1 LSPLYPSRLK
11 PSARRSMFS
20 ASSIIVGLEIGTSKV
35 CAVVGELGAD
45 GALNIVGLG
54 QARSRG
60 VRKGEIA
67 DAPLAEEDVRQA
79 IVEAEQMADVEIR
92 SVYLGVTG
100 GHLRGFNNRG
110 VHPVVSADRE
120 ITEEDVQ
127 DVIKNAKAIN
137 LPAQNHVIHAIRQHF
152 LVDGQDGITNPVGML
167 GSRIE
172 VDVHVVHGNLN
183 RLQNAIRTV
192 KGLQLEV
199 DDIVFNGLGSSLALL
214 SNEQKELGSLVID
227 IGGGT
232 TDYVICADGIIKH
245 TGVLAVGG
253 DHVSNDLAYGLKV
266 PLSRAEQLKIE
277 HGSAA
282 LVEVDKGQTHA
293 ISSEHGLPLKTVNLE
308 HLRRIMSVRLEE
320 VFQLIGQDLE
330 QAGALDYMRAGVFLC
345 GGGARIPKIAAL
357 AEQVLEV
364 PVSLGKTNSISGLK
378 SALDQPEFA
387 AAIGLVKFGSFQQ
400 RKRASRHSLADGLKN
415 TLNQLLRRA

>member
-1 LSPLYPSRLK
+1 MFNDSP
-11 PSARRSMFS
+11 
-20 ASSIIVGLEIGTSKV
+20 IIVGLEIGTSKV
-35 CAVVGELGAD
+35 CAVVGELNAD

-60 VRKGEIA
+60 VRKGEIC
-67 DAPLAEEDVRQA
+67 DAPMVEEDVRHA
-79 IVEAEQMADVEIR
+79 IVEAEQMADAEIR
-92 SVYLGVTG
+92 SVFLGVTG

-110 VHPVVSADRE
+110 VHPVVSSDRE
-120 ITEEDVQ
+120 ISEEDVQ

-167 GSRIE
+167 GSRVE

-199 DDIVFNGLGSSLALL
+199 DDIVFTGLAASLALL
-214 SNEQKELGSLVID
+214 TNEQKEVGSLVID
-227 IGGGT
+227 IGGGAT
-232 TDYVICADGIIKH
+232 EFVVYANGIIKH

-253 DHVSNDLAYGLKV
+253 DHISNDLAYGLKV
-266 PLSRAEQLKIE
+266 PLSRAEQLKLE
-277 HGSAA
+277 HGGAF
-282 LVEVDKGQTHA
+282 VDDAVKGQSMT
-293 ISSEHGLPLKTVNLE
+293 IVGEVGMPLKVVNLE
-308 HLRRIMSVRLEE
+308 HLRRIMALRLEE
-320 VFQLIGQDLE
+320 IFQLIQQDLE
-330 QAGALDYMRAGVFLC
+330 QAGALDYLRGGVFLC
-345 GGGARIPKIAAL
+345 GGGSRIPQIAKL
-357 AEQVLEV
+357 AEQVLQL

-387 AAIGLVKFGSFQQ
+387 TAIGLVKFGSFQQ
-400 RKRASRHSLADGLKN
+400 RKRAAKASITDGIKN
-415 TLNQLLRRA
+415 TFGQFFRRG

>member
-1 LSPLYPSRLK
+1 
-11 PSARRSMFS
+11 MFDP
-20 ASSIIVGLEIGTSKV
+20 ASTIIVGLEIGTSKV
-35 CAVVGELGAD
+35 CAVVGELSAD

-60 VRKGEIA
+60 VRKGEIC
-67 DAPLAEEDVRQA
+67 DAGIAEEDIRQA

-100 GHLRGFNNRG
+100 GHVRGFNNRG

-120 ITEEDVQ
+120 ITEADVQ

-152 LVDGQDGITNPVGML
+152 LVDGQDGISNPVGML
-167 GSRIE
+167 GARVE

-183 RLQNAIRTV
+183 RLQNAIRAV

-199 DDIVFNGLGSSLALL
+199 DDIVFNGLAASLALL
-214 SNEQKELGSLVID
+214 TNEQKELGSLVID

-232 TDYVICADGIIKH
+232 TEYVVYANGIIKH

-277 HGSAA
+277 HGAA
-282 LVEVDKGQTHA
+282 FVEEADKGQTVT
-293 ISSEHGLPLKTVNLE
+293 ISNELGMPMKVLNLE
-308 HLRRIMSVRLEE
+308 NLRRIMSLRLEE
-320 VFQLIGQDLE
+320 IFQLILQDLE
-330 QAGALDYMRAGVFLC
+330 QADALNYLRSGVFLC
-345 GGGARIPKIAAL
+345 GGGSRIPQVAKL
-357 AEQVLEV
+357 AEQTLQM

-387 AAIGLVKFGSFQQ
+387 TAIGLVKFGSFQQ
-400 RKRASRHSLADGLKN
+400 RKRAGKGSLTDGIKS
-415 TLNQLLRRA
+415 TLGQFFKRS

>member
-1 LSPLYPSRLK
+1 
-11 PSARRSMFS
+11 MFDS
-20 ASSIIVGLEIGTSKV
+20 SSSIIVGLEIGTSKI
-35 CAVVGELGAD
+35 CAVVGEFSAD
-45 GALNIVGLG
+45 GVLSIVGLG

-60 VRKGEIA
+60 VRKGEIS
-67 DAPLAEEDVRQA
+67 DPSLSEEDVRHA

-100 GHLRGFNNRG
+100 GHVRGFNNRG

-120 ITEEDVQ
+120 ISEADVQ
-127 DVIKNAKAIN
+127 DVIKNAKTIN
-137 LPAQNHVIHAIRQHF
+137 LPAQNHVVHAIRQHF

-167 GSRIE
+167 GARVE

-199 DDIVFNGLGSSLALL
+199 DDIVFSGLASSLALL
-214 SNEQKELGSLVID
+214 SSEQKEMGSLIID

-232 TDYVICADGIIKH
+232 TDYVVYANGIIKH
-245 TGVLAVGG
+245 TGVLAIGG

-277 HGSAA
+277 HGSAV
-282 LVEVDKGQTHA
+282 VEEADKGQTIT
-293 ISSEHGLPLKTVNLE
+293 ISNELGMPLKVINRE
-308 HLRRIMSVRLEE
+308 HLRRIMALRLDEI
-320 VFQLIGQDLE
+320 FQLIAQDLE
-330 QAGALDYMRAGVFLC
+330 QVDALNYLRAPVFLC
-345 GGGARIPKIAAL
+345 GGGARIPQIAQL
-357 AEQVLEV
+357 GEQILQM

-387 AAIGLVKFGSFQQ
+387 TAIGLVKFGSFQQ
-400 RKRASRHSLADGLKN
+400 RKRGARASLADGIK
-415 TLNQLLRRA
+415 TTFGQLFKRA

>member
-1 LSPLYPSRLK
+1 
-11 PSARRSMFS
+11 MFEP
-20 ASSIIVGLEIGTSKV
+20 ASIIVGLEIGTSKV
-35 CAVVGELGAD
+35 CAVVGELAAD

-67 DAPLAEEDVRQA
+67 DAPMAEEDVRHA

-100 GHLRGFNNRG
+100 SHLRGFNNRG

-127 DVIKNAKAIN
+127 DVIKNAKTIN

-167 GSRIE
+167 GARVE
-172 VDVHVVHGNLN
+172 VDVHVVHGNVN

-199 DDIVFNGLGSSLALL
+199 DDIVFNGLAASLALL
-214 SNEQKELGSLVID
+214 TSEQKELGALVID

-232 TDYVICADGIIKH
+232 TEYVVYANGIIKH

-266 PLSRAEQLKIE
+266 PLGRAEQLKIQ
-277 HGSAA
+277 HGSA
-282 LVEVDKGQTHA
+282 LLDDSVKGQTLTGT
-293 ISSEHGLPLKTVNLE
+293 SELGLPLKPINLE
-308 HLRRIMSVRLEE
+308 HLRRIMSLRLEE
-320 VFQLIGQDLE
+320 IFQLVAQDLA
-330 QAGALDYMRAGVFLC
+330 QAGALDYARAGVFLC
-345 GGGARIPKIAAL
+345 GGGARIPQIAKL
-357 AEQVLEV
+357 AEQVLDF
-364 PVSLGKTNSISGLK
+364 PAFLGKANSISGLK

-387 AAIGLVKFGSFQQ
+387 TPIGLVKFGSFQQ
-400 RKRASRHSLADGLKN
+400 RKRAARPSLTTGIKN
-415 TLNQLLRRA
+415 TLNHLFKRS

>member
-1 LSPLYPSRLK
+1 
-11 PSARRSMFS
+11 MFEP
-20 ASSIIVGLEIGTSKV
+20 SSIIVGLEIGTSKV
-35 CAVVGELGAD
+35 CAVVGDLSAD
-45 GALNIVGLG
+45 GALSIVGLG

-67 DAPLAEEDVRQA
+67 DAPMAEEDVRHA

-100 GHLRGFNNRG
+100 GHVRGFNNRG
-110 VHPVVSADRE
+110 VHPVVSSDRE
-120 ITEEDVQ
+120 ISEEDVQ

-137 LPAQNHVIHAIRQHF
+137 LPAENHVIHAIRQHF

-167 GSRIE
+167 GARVE

-199 DDIVFNGLGSSLALL
+199 DDIVFTGLASALALL
-214 SNEQKELGSLVID
+214 TNEQKELGSVVID

-232 TDYVICADGIIKH
+232 TEYVVYGNGIIKH

-253 DHVSNDLAYGLKV
+253 DHVSNDLAYGLKI
-266 PLSRAEQLKIE
+266 PLSRAEQLKIDQ
-277 HGSAA
+277 GAA
-282 LVEVDKGQTHA
+282 LLDDSVKGQTLNCTT
-293 ISSEHGLPLKTVNLE
+293 ELGLPLKPVNLE
-308 HLRRIMSVRLEE
+308 HLRRIMSLRLEE
-320 VFQLIGQDLE
+320 IFQLIGQDLE
-330 QAGALDYMRAGVFLC
+330 QTGALDYARAGVFLC
-345 GGGARIPKIAAL
+345 GGGARIAQIAKL
-357 AEQVLEV
+357 AEQVLQV
-364 PVSLGKTNSISGLK
+364 PASIGQTNSISGLK

-387 AAIGLVKFGSFQQ
+387 TAIGLVKFGSFQQ
-400 RKRASRHSLADGLKN
+400 RKRGAKPSITDGLKN
-415 TLNQLLRRA
+415 TLNHLFKRG

>member
-1 LSPLYPSRLK
+1 MFDSP
-11 PSARRSMFS
+11 A
-20 ASSIIVGLEIGTSKV
+20 IIVGLEIGTSKV
-35 CAVVGELGAD
+35 CAVVGELAAD
-45 GALNIVGLG
+45 GGLNIVGLG

-67 DAPLAEEDVRQA
+67 DANLAEEDVRQA
-79 IVEAEQMADVEIR
+79 IVEAEHMADVEIR

-100 GHLRGFNNRG
+100 AHIRGFNNRG
-110 VHPVVSADRE
+110 VHPVVSSDRE

-127 DVIKNAKAIN
+127 DVIKNAKTIN

-167 GSRIE
+167 GARVE

-199 DDIVFNGLGSSLALL
+199 DDIVFTGLASSLALL
-214 SNEQKELGSLVID
+214 TNEQKELGSLVID

-232 TDYVICADGIIKH
+232 TEYVVYANGIIKH

-266 PLSRAEQLKIE
+266 PLGRAEQLKID
-277 HGSAA
+277 HGSA
-282 LVEVDKGQTHA
+282 LLEEGVKGQTLTLGN
-293 ISSEHGLPLKTVNLE
+293 ELGLPMKVVNLE
-308 HLRRIMSVRLEE
+308 HLRRIMSLRLEE
-320 VFQLIGQDLE
+320 IFQLIAQDLA
-330 QAGALDYMRAGVFLC
+330 QLGALDYLRAGVFLC
-345 GGGARIPKIAAL
+345 GGGARIPQIAKL
-357 AEQVLEV
+357 AEQVLQV
-364 PVSLGKTNSISGLK
+364 PAFVGRTNSISGLK

-387 AAIGLVKFGSFQQ
+387 APIGLVKFGSFQQ
-400 RKRASRHSLADGLKN
+400 RRPPGKTSLTQGLKN
-415 TLNQLLRRA
+415 LGNFFRRGHRH